1 MQLCL
6 ASCFENIYIYILEM
20 QTYISFTSFQQ
31 DKNIKGADKR
41 TRSDENTECKQSVG
55 NAYWLCPTKDRKHRK
70 PAHPC

>member
-1 MQLCL
+1 
-6 ASCFENIYIYILEM
+6 M